1 MKLKSITIGGFKNL
15 QKTRIELQ
23 KIVSIVSSNNYGKSN
38 LLEAIDFGTT
48 FLSANEKDRK
58 SMMRWVSGIPINKTL
73 ANENFFFEI
82 EFVTDFEDDY
92 KYVKYGFTFAW
103 YKDDGSGQRI
113 TDEWIEARPN
123 ESVKYT
129 SFLKR
134 TEGKYRKEKNTS
146 SFRKIRL
153 DDCQLAID
161 MIALLEELPIQP
173 FVKAIKRID
182 YRVCSSLDLG
192 DRFQPNFIDY
202 ITDDNDGEIAF
213 DDKDVPRAIYRLS
226 QMDSEKYDLFLEAVY
241 TLFPDFLDVS
251 IEQYAVK
258 TSGDSSLQMVL
269 SAGDDDDSPKTEM
282 EKIPFKIKDEI
293 YRVFIKSK
301 YINQPINI
309 TRMSTGTK
317 RIFWLLA
324 NVFIASSLKMSFVG
338 IEELETSIH
347 PKLLKNLLEFL
358 DEVLDDTSLII
369 SSHSP
374 FLIQYIK
381 PEKIYIGVPSHDGTA
396 VFKKIKGVRIKQLLN
411 LARDHN
417 MSLGEYVFELLSG
430 DSDDEDILS
439 FYLEG

>member
-1 MKLKSITIGGFKNL
+1 
-15 QKTRIELQ
+15 
-23 KIVSIVSSNNYGKSN
+23 
-38 LLEAIDFGTT
+38 
-48 FLSANEKDRK
+48 
-58 SMMRWVSGIPINKTL
+58 
-73 ANENFFFEI
+73 
-82 EFVTDFEDDY
+82 
-92 KYVKYGFTFAW
+92 
-103 YKDDGSGQRI
+103 
-113 TDEWIEARPN
+113 
-123 ESVKYT
+123 
-129 SFLKR
+129 
-134 TEGKYRKEKNTS
+134 
-146 SFRKIRL
+146 
-153 DDCQLAID
+153 
-161 MIALLEELPIQP
+161 
-173 FVKAIKRID
+173 
-182 YRVCSSLDLG
+182 
-192 DRFQPNFIDY
+192 
-202 ITDDNDGEIAF
+202 
-213 DDKDVPRAIYRLS
+213 
-226 QMDSEKYDLFLEAVY
+226 
-241 TLFPDFLDVS
+241 
-251 IEQYAVK
+251 
-258 TSGDSSLQMVL
+258 
-269 SAGDDDDSPKTEM
+269 M